1 MSVIVIVRA
10 RLKSN
15 PETIRKLH
23 DDVTS
28 ATKEMAKA
36 AGDISH
42 HTHLNPQD
50 RRAFLG
56 IDVWKN
62 QEAFNKF
69 SSDPKIQEFFG
80 QMFEGQPEV
89 AIWEDSGWNSW

>member
-10 RLKSN
+10 RLKSD

-42 HTHLNPQD
+42 HTHLNPRD